1 MNLEYLWH
9 LWESNQLVG
18 VHSQIGAR
26 CLLHSLIVHH
36 EKLLLEIT
44 GERRWA
50 TSGGLG
56 GVFCFFITT
65 SLTISVLGFTLMVLD
80 TGFSIDSNAVVA
92 NHEKLSPLT
101 WRERW
106 AAIGRGLGVRLR
118 TFLWDGV
125 EHFVRKIYSELHH
138 VYHWGRLV
146 GVKEVDLIEVVDAA
160 ALDVVGEKM
169 VHSVLTDRTCTPPAR
184 KNRASACSPS
194 GRGVVRVERYAFSGL
209 L

>member
-1 MNLEYLWH
+1 MNLEYLWR
-9 LWESNQLVG
+9 LRESSQLVG
-18 VHSQIGAR
+18 GHSQIGAR
-26 CLLHSLIVHH
+26 CLLHSLIIRH

-44 GERRWA
+44 DERRRA

-106 AAIGRGLGVRLR
+106 AAIGRGLGVWLR
-118 TFLWDGV
+118 TFLQDGV
-125 EHFVRKIYSELHH
+125 ECFIQKIYLDLHLFTIGAD
-138 VYHWGRLV
+138 W
-146 GVKEVDLIEVVDAA
+146 
-160 ALDVVGEKM
+160 
-169 VHSVLTDRTCTPPAR
+169 SVSR
-184 KNRASACSPS
+184 KSI
-194 GRGVVRVERYAFSGL
+194 
-209 L
+209 